1 MTRGKQLTSESIK
14 RIIDELNLP
23 DSAKRRIEQLSPRR
37 YVGDAKKTSRDL
49 SREIIPLD

>member
-23 DSAKRRIEQLSPRR
+23 DSAKRQIEQLSPRR
-37 YVGDAKKTSRDL
+37 YIGDAKRL
-49 SREIIPLD
+49 VEILVERSSH